1 MKYTIDGSPI
11 QFEVGEVRFRNLRNG
26 FIAACRAEE
35 PSGII
40 TNVHALE
47 FQFEDEEE
55 QETFAYMVMGM
66 MQAMAAYLAQG
77 KTPDNNNNNNKII
90 L

>member
-1 MKYTIDGSPI
+1 MKYVIDGSPI
-11 QFEVGEVRFRNLRNG
+11 QFEVGEIRFRNLRNG
-26 FIAACRAEE
+26 FTAACRAEE
-35 PSGII
+35 PGGII

-47 FQFEDEEE
+47 FQFEDEGE

-66 MQAMAAYLAQG
+66 MQAMVEYLTQG
-77 KTPDNNNNNNKII
+77 KAPDNNNNNKII